1 MGSLVGDL
9 LIRIAGDNKQF
20 GKVVQ
25 DSGKKAETLQKKL
38 AAVGEGMARAG
49 KQLTKFV
56 TLPILAIGVAT
67 VKAASDAEES
77 LAKFNTVFGDQ
88 ADAVEEW
95 ADEYSS
101 SVNRS
106 KYANLEML
114 SSVQDLFVPLG
125 AARDEA
131 AELSKAVLELATDVG
146 SFNNLPTEQVIRD
159 IQSAL
164 VGNHETVRKYGVVI
178 SEATLKTQGITSESS
193 NLEKALGRLKLIT
206 EGTTDAQGD
215 AVRTADSFANQFRGL
230 KDTIKDLGIEFGQ
243 VLLPIAKDII
253 QAIRGVVDR
262 FSDMDTGTK
271 ELILKIAGLA
281 AVTGPLLIIIPK
293 LAGAI
298 TALGAAMHFL
308 AANPIVLLIGALAA
322 LTAAVV
328 LYIKKKNEASG
339 ALNTFEQRLDEVYTA
354 LDDLVYQF
362 EEGNRTIDESTERFN
377 TMAKELGWTR
387 KQLVLW
393 IDDMGWM
400 SDTLAEVISLQDD
413 ETEAIKDAATARTKA
428 VESELKGYEDTSEA
442 FQTSLQKI
450 LDGLDLETKETEKT
464 TRLKLGIEQGYFQ
477 EIEGYNEQRYEFWR
491 RTNEKIVEDTRETYD
506 FMAQFAQD
514 NLDAIE
520 EKAKEI
526 TPVISGFVNSIGN
539 DMEDMI
545 SGQMT
550 IWESLKKAAL
560 NAIADVV
567 QGLAAQA
574 ATEAAIGWAR
584 VFFGNLKAIPGAVKM
599 SAAALGAAVAAGGI
613 RALANAAIPK
623 AAQGGLFNSPYIG
636 GEAGPEYAIPDQA
649 PYLNSLAAKIES
661 AMGNASINNENM
673 VHVTVNLGSE
683 MLYDDIRKATNDGR
697 LLINTRALV

>member
-1 MGSLVGDL
+1 MAGLVGDL
-9 LIRIAGDNKQF
+9 LIRIAGDNKEF
-20 GKVVQ
+20 DKAVQ

-178 SEATLKTQGITSESS
+178 SEATLKTQGITTESS

-230 KDTIKDLGIEFGQ
+230 KDTIKDLSVELGQ
-243 VLLPIAKDII
+243 VLLPIALDMVE
-253 QAIRGVVDR
+253 AIRGVVDKFR
-262 FSDMDTGTK
+262 DMDTGTK

-322 LTAAVV
+322 LTAAVI

-387 KQLVLW
+387 KQLILW

-400 SDTLAEVISLQDD
+400 SDTLAEVIGLQDD
-413 ETEAIKDAATARTKA
+413 ETKAMKDAATARTKA
-428 VESELKGYEDTSEA
+428 VESELKGYEDISEA
-442 FQTSLQKI
+442 FQTSIQEI
-450 LDGLDLETKETEKT
+450 LDGLGLEVKETEKT
-464 TRLKLGIEQGYFQ
+464 VDKKF
-477 EIEGYNEQRYEFWR
+477 EIEGRYYGWSWDQIDAWTQNQINANR
-491 RTNEKIVEDTRETYD
+491 IIKEDTRETYD
-506 FMAQFAQD
+506 FMTQFAKD
-514 NLDAIE
+514 NWDKTVDNTKTAIGVL
-520 EKAKEI
+520 
-526 TPVISGFVNSIGN
+526 TGFTQSIGN
-539 DMEDMI
+539 DMADMI
-545 SGQMT
+545 SGQIT
-550 IWESLKKAAL
+550 LWESLKKGAINAVADILQAL
-560 NAIADVV
+560 GV
-567 QGLAAQA
+567 QA

-584 VFFGNLKAIPGAVKM
+584 VIFGDLTAIGGAIKM
-599 SAAALGAAVAAGGI
+599 SAAAAGAGFAAAAV
-613 RALANAAIPK
+613 RSLANKSIPK
-623 AAQGGLFNSPYIG
+623 AAKGGLFNSPYIG